1 MAVYLFTNYKWLEL
15 VISMGS
21 YIPQMGLQVLI
32 IGITRAGH
40 NCMMNPKFWVTI
52 FSDKAEGQA
61 VKALG
66 PTKLWID
73 CWIGSVSEPL
83 GDAFFAAKTWQFYR

>member
-1 MAVYLFTNYKWLEL
+1 MAYGRLPLYQLQMVGTGYFYGIIHSTNG
-15 VISMGS
+15 ITS
-21 YIPQMGLQVLI
+21 
-32 IGITRAGH
+32 ITRAGH